1 MAQLHPILFI
11 RAAREEFNLTKFYR
25 KLPNERETISQL
37 IESHVNA
44 MNTSFMATVVS
55 ADSADDVIELQ
66 PLTKRSYLDKDNV
79 RQYVQFGKV
88 KLRLAYQKG
97 FKPTTKAGDYGFVI
111 VMQSDIE
118 PFLSGE
124 EDSPRKYDILDGIFI
139 PFEYATA
146 VNTDNLLIA
155 SASGEDIN
163 ITSGKDLNVTAT
175 NVEFN
180 LTKLALKNSTDDLV
194 DLVKQIA
201 EMCSRINV
209 DLSNG
214 VLNADLIT
222 EFAAVEAKIGAFE
235 G

>member
-1 MAQLHPILFI
+1 M
-11 RAAREEFNLTKFYR
+11 TKFYR

-37 IESHVNA
+37 IESHVNT
-44 MNTSFMATVVS
+44 MNTSFLATVVS

-79 RQYVQFGKV
+79 RQYVQFDKV

-124 EDSPRKYDILDGIFI
+124 EDSPRKYDILDGIFV
-139 PFEYATA
+139 PFEYAA
-146 VNTDNLLIA
+146 VVNTDNLLIA

-163 ITSGKDLNVTAT
+163 VSSGKDFDVTAT

-180 LTKLALKNSTDDLV
+180 LTKLALKNATDDLV
-194 DLVKQIA
+194 DLIKQIA
-201 EMCSRINV
+201 DIGSRITVNPQT
-209 DLSNG
+209 G
-214 VLNADLIT
+214 VLNPSIAT
-222 EFAAVEAKIGAFE
+222 EFSAVVTKVGAFE